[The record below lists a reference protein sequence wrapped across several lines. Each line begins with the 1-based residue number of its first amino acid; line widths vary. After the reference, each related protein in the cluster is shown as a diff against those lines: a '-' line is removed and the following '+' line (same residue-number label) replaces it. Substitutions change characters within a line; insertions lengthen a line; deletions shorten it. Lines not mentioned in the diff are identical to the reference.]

1 MSISVA
7 SFRSRK
13 LIGEVFLER
22 GLVDEEELR
31 TAMNL
36 QAESREKL
44 GKILVDLGYISE
56 KDLLAVL
63 SEHLSVPVIT
73 GPQYPPG
80 PVIDNVLSHRFMK
93 QCKFVPVALENNAL
107 TSAMLG
113 VISPSPRTR
122 TVASTFRF
130 VGAFGA
136 AFLISLFVR
145 PLVKY
150 LGAESEIMDV
160 LEKFYG
166 SAGTTFGR
174 IIEGIDEANIDNLD
188 EIEDIEQLKDLA
200 SEAPV
205 IRLVNLII
213 SKAVESRASD
223 IHVEPFEKD
232 LKVRYRIDGILH
244 DAESPPK
251 KLKAAVISRVK
262 IMSKLNIAERRLP
275 QDGRIKLKV
284 LGKDIDLR
292 VSTLPTMYGESV
304 VMRILD
310 KSNTDLYEITRLGF
324 PEDSLKDF
332 ESLIRRPH
340 GILLVTGPT
349 GSGKTT
355 TLYSALST
363 INLPDKKIITIE
375 DPIEYQ
381 MDGVNQIHVHTQ
393 IGLTFA
399 AGLRHIVRQD
409 PDVIMVGEIRD
420 LETAE
425 IAIRSAL
432 TGHLVFSSLHTNDA
446 PSAITRLIDMGA
458 EDYLIASSLL
468 GALAQRLVRV
478 ICPLCKTEVFPVP
491 EMLDEIG
498 FRRGNGSRGRDR
510 FFEGRGC
517 ERCSNTGFIGRVGIY
532 ELMIMNDDLRK
543 LTVGKADSNVIRKKA
558 LECGMRPLREDG
570 WVKVRQGVTT
580 ISEVLRATQDA

>member
-1 MSISVA
+1 LSIKVQTLKSK
-7 SFRSRK
+7 K
-13 LIGEVFLER
+13 LIGQVFLER
-22 GLVDEEELR
+22 GLIEKEELQ
-31 TAMNL
+31 TALNL
-36 QAESREKL
+36 QAESREKI
-44 GKILVDLGYISE
+44 GKLLVDLGYVSE
-56 KDLLAVL
+56 RDCLSVV
-63 SEHLSVPVIT
+63 SEHLDIPAAAASDYPPVPVLD
-73 GPQYPPG
+73 G
-80 PVIDNVLSHRFMK
+80 VLSFRFMK
-93 QCKFVPVALENNAL
+93 QCKFVPIALENNVL
-107 TSAMLG
+107 TLAMTDPLDNATLDSVRQTTG
-113 VISPSPRTR
+113 FELK
-122 TVASTFRF
+122 TV
-130 VGAFGA
+130 
-136 AFLISLFVR
+136 
-145 PLVKY
+145 
-150 LGAESEIMDV
+150 LGAESEILDT

-166 SAGTTFGR
+166 SAASTLGR
-174 IIEGIDEANIDNLD
+174 IIEGIDEGNIENLSD

-205 IRLVNLII
+205 IRLVNLLI
-213 SKAVESRASD
+213 SKAIESRASD
-223 IHVEPFEKD
+223 IHIEPFEKD

-244 DAESPPK
+244 DVESPPK
-251 KLKAAVISRVK
+251 KLKAALISRVK

-292 VSTLPTMYGESV
+292 VSTLPTLYGESV

-310 KSNTDLYEITRLGF
+310 KSNTSLYDIRRLGF
-324 PEDSLKDF
+324 PEDSLRDF

-340 GILLVTGPT
+340 GIFLVTGPT

-381 MDGVNQIHVHTQ
+381 MEGVNQIHVNQQ

-399 AGLRHIVRQD
+399 SGLRHIVRQD
-409 PDVIMVGEIRD
+409 PDVIMIGEIRD

-425 IAIRSAL
+425 IAVRAAL
-432 TGHLVFSSLHTNDA
+432 TGHLVFSTLHTNDA

-468 GALAQRLVRV
+468 GVLAQRLVRV
-478 ICPLCKTEVFPVP
+478 ICPSCKTEVHPVP

-498 FRRGNGSRGRDR
+498 FRRGDPRRGPDR

-517 ERCSNTGFIGRVGIY
+517 DRCSNTGFIGRIGIY
-532 ELMIMNDDLRK
+532 ELMPINDDIRK
-543 LTVGKADSNVIRKKA
+543 LTVGKADSGQIRKKA
-558 LECGMRPLREDG
+558 LENGMRSLRDDG
-570 WVKVRQGVTT
+570 WLKVRQG
-580 ISEVLRATQDA
+580 ISSIAEVLRVTQDA

>member
-107 TSAMLG
+107 TLAMTDPLDHATLD
-113 VISPSPRTR
+113 S
-122 TVASTFRF
+122 
-130 VGAFGA
+130 
-136 AFLISLFVR
+136 VR
-145 PLVKY
+145 QATGFEVKAL